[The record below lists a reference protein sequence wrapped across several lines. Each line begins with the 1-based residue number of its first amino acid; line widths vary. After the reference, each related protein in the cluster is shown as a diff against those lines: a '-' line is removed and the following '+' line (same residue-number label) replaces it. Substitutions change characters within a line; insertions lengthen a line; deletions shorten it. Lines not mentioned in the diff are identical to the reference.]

1 MLTLPEPASRDR
13 VIPATHTPWD
23 RRQRVRAFWVTLSSD
38 NQQASV
44 TCLCFVLW
52 LCRVGSR
59 EPSSSLEP
67 GGASRSLSDSLRPQ
81 TNPSPAG
88 RGGSPQLAAVLPLGP
103 PPGPSPCPLLLS
115 QPIGRESHQHHCS
128 PLLSLAGVSSREP
141 LPLLS
146 AAAVC
151 CLLAHSRHG
160 TCGWAP
166 LGQTWGFE
174 TPSPPTAHPSST
186 GLQVEG
192 PGIQGSS
199 FGAKRAELSHGL
211 HVAIPPAHGMPW
223 ALCSLHAWR
232 ASFAET
238 TLRPARGSTPLL
250 RTHRLGLD
258 VVWGQAEIGT
268 RAAGS
273 VVVLHT
279 AEDQSSSPHDLRF
292 ARPRLGCLG
301 PTHLLSR
308 QHLCN
313 SVHSTN
319 LPHAHAHSAC
329 TQRVWRAREAPGGVL
344 CAQADRRQAVA
355 AVQPTLGGDHSRTT
369 WPSRP
374 RPPRPGLAL
383 PLKHQHCSSAL
394 SWLCPLVSSK
404 TVSPHMVAGAPQQS
418 TAL

>member
-1 MLTLPEPASRDR
+1 LKPQAPLP
-13 VIPATHTPWD
+13 HTPAAHSCKL
-23 RRQRVRAFWVTLSSD
+23 RAPAYKAPRLGQREQSSRTGCMW
-38 NQQASV
+38 Q
-44 TCLCFVLW
+44 F
-52 LCRVGSR
+52 
-59 EPSSSLEP
+59 
-67 GGASRSLSDSLRPQ
+67 
-81 TNPSPAG
+81 
-88 RGGSPQLAAVLPLGP
+88 
-103 PPGPSPCPLLLS
+103 
-115 QPIGRESHQHHCS
+115 HQHMACLGHC
-128 PLLSLAGVSSREP
+128 V
-141 LPLLS
+141 
-146 AAAVC
+146 
-151 CLLAHSRHG
+151 
-160 TCGWAP
+160 
-166 LGQTWGFE
+166 
-174 TPSPPTAHPSST
+174 
-186 GLQVEG
+186 
-192 PGIQGSS
+192 
-199 FGAKRAELSHGL
+199 
-211 HVAIPPAHGMPW
+211 
-223 ALCSLHAWR
+223 SLHAWR
-232 ASFAET
+232 ASLAET
-238 TLRPARGSTPLL
+238 TLRQPEGALPFFAHTAWDWTWL
-250 RTHRLGLD
+250 
-258 VVWGQAEIGT
+258 GQAEIET